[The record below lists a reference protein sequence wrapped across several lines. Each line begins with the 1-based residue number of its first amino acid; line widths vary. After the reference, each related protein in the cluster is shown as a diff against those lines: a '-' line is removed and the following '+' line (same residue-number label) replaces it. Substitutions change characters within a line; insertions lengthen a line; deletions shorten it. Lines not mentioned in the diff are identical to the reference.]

1 LIILSV
7 DGEFHSM
14 EPSILAVDVYHD
26 DDSLG
31 PATDTDAICL
41 TPTNIRYIGLETEVF
56 IGVSVS
62 G

>member
-1 LIILSV
+1 
-7 DGEFHSM
+7 M